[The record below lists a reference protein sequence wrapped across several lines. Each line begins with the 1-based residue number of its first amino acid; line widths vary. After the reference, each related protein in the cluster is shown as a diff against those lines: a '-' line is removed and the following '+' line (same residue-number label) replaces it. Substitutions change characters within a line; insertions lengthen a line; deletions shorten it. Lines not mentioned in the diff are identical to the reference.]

1 MELLNTATGADYTI
15 EELVKVGE
23 RIFNAER
30 LFLAEAGF
38 SRKDDSLPIRI
49 LKEPLPDGPAKGMVC
64 HLEEMLTD
72 NSTLRGWSQ
81 DGIPLP
87 KKIQKLGLG

>member
-1 MELLNTATGADYTI
+1 MPSGCFWP
-15 EELVKVGE
+15 K
-23 RIFNAER
+23 R
-30 LFLAEAGF
+30 GF

-72 NSTLRGWSQ
+72 YYTLRGWSQ
-81 DGIPLP
+81 DGIPLQ
-87 KKIQKLGLG
+87 KKIRELDLA